1 MIHWPFREHIKNTS
15 DVVGATGSITPGW
28 LPGELAAIWDSHPLY
43 CEKLGVITYG
53 IPKCASSSQLTALRT
68 DIRNDMKDFFVEI
81 DYTHPA
87 WDDDSVHIH
96 MFLREPIDRI
106 ISGLSFVNLPKYGMV
121 SKLPND
127 ITEQTIRT
135 CADPHILPQCMFLPY
150 ESIPDPAEVCVPWD
164 ELMMGYT
171 PIQSARMHYHDY
183 KLMNSQIS
191 EWGELLGEHVT
202 VKFINAL
209 KDPERRTY
217 DRDLLAQYLSNDI
230 RVYNTLINKT

>member
-1 MIHWPFREHIKNTS
+1 MIYWPFRDHIEKTLT
-15 DVVGATGSITPGW
+15 AEW
-28 LPGELAAIWDSHPLY
+28 LPGELAAIWDAHPLY

-53 IPKCASSSQLTALRT
+53 IPKCASSSQTTMLHYEQWHYRQLPDT
-68 DIRNDMKDFFVEI
+68 DRFVAM

-135 CADPHILPQCMFLPY
+135 CSDPHLLPQCMFLPY

-164 ELMMGYT
+164 ELMMEYT
-171 PIQSARMHYHDY
+171 PIQSERMHYHDY
-183 KLMNSQIS
+183 KLMNSKIS
-191 EWGELLGEHVT
+191 EWGSLLGVDFKIEFVN
-202 VKFINAL
+202 VL